1 MNPRRI
7 WTLLLAS
14 LILSLAC
21 GAWASQ
27 AGAEGLSD
35 DGGAQWRLE
44 QPAAPEPPNGV
55 EGAKTPVGLGA
66 IGDIEFWAPNRGVLI
81 TAGNGSTVPAGVW
94 EYNGQNWHELADVC
108 GASDGRIAWAG
119 PNEFWTISD
128 GRPGQAPDSKGN
140 PPPLEDDSLC
150 RFGIGSSGKLEVI
163 DSYASLAFLST
174 SYRAMD
180 AATCAGPNNCWFSGA
195 ALPEPQ
201 VGAFQLHWNGKTLT
215 PEPYLAEG
223 HAITDMAKFEGLIYQ
238 SVKLSPDDADIQHP
252 PELPALHVLE
262 PATSTT
268 FEPIFGL
275 PLYGPGEFSDALDA
289 LHLSSDEN
297 SLWAAAGPALPP
309 VEKSAP
315 AGITLLHLSKRQYSR
330 EAGEYVETA
339 SPTWEEV
346 DGPCGP
352 APTPGTCPENEPT
365 GLTLFPKQ
373 VVHSIAAE
381 PGTDSAWVSLG
392 SQEEAETVQNPL
404 ALASIA
410 RISANGT
417 VTDELQIPGDGSGPK
432 GAAERIVCPATHD
445 CWLATTRGWLF
456 HLSTEAE
463 RSAPQIDSDGAF
475 SGPLIA
481 ERPIDEGV
489 PQQQSDAV
497 PEDTSGLV
505 EAPPPV
511 EFVKTKPTKP
521 LARVQVPLLA
531 DIRSRL
537 VGRTTLQVSFHLSV
551 KARVR
556 LIAQHHK
563 QVVARTA
570 TSVMKAGSHDL
581 RVQLNVHLWPTKLD
595 LQTHA
600 LAPLKTVTTLEAGTE
615 TISTSLV
622 YPNLRAPLGSA
633 TAWTNLAG
641 LGRL

>member
-1 MNPRRI
+1 
-7 WTLLLAS
+7 
-14 LILSLAC
+14 
-21 GAWASQ
+21 
-27 AGAEGLSD
+27 
-35 DGGAQWRLE
+35 
-44 QPAAPEPPNGV
+44 
-55 EGAKTPVGLGA
+55 
-66 IGDIEFWAPNRGVLI
+66 
-81 TAGNGSTVPAGVW
+81 
-94 EYNGQNWHELADVC
+94 
-108 GASDGRIAWAG
+108 
-119 PNEFWTISD
+119 
-128 GRPGQAPDSKGN
+128 
-140 PPPLEDDSLC
+140 
-150 RFGIGSSGKLEVI
+150 
-163 DSYASLAFLST
+163 
-174 SYRAMD
+174 
-180 AATCAGPNNCWFSGA
+180 
-195 ALPEPQ
+195 
-201 VGAFQLHWNGKTLT
+201 
-215 PEPYLAEG
+215 
-223 HAITDMAKFEGLIYQ
+223 
-238 SVKLSPDDADIQHP
+238 
-252 PELPALHVLE
+252 
-262 PATSTT
+262 
-268 FEPIFGL
+268 
-275 PLYGPGEFSDALDA
+275 
-289 LHLSSDEN
+289 
-297 SLWAAAGPALPP
+297 
-309 VEKSAP
+309 
-315 AGITLLHLSKRQYSR
+315 
-330 EAGEYVETA
+330 
-339 SPTWEEV
+339 
-346 DGPCGP
+346 
-352 APTPGTCPENEPT
+352 
-365 GLTLFPKQ
+365 
-373 VVHSIAAE
+373 VHSIAAE

-410 RISANGT
+410 RISANGA